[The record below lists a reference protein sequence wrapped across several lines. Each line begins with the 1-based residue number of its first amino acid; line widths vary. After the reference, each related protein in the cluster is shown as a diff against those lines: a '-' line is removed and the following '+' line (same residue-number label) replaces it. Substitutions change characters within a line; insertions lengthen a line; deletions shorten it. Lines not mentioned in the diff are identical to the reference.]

1 MSAHEIA
8 LTTEPIA
15 ADALAFGADEGAEAQ
30 FLGIV
35 RETEDGQRI
44 SGIEYTAYEPMALS
58 LLRDLPAR
66 AAAACPAPHRA
77 IIRHRLGFV
86 PAREPSIII
95 RVRAKHSAEAFDLCR
110 WYLREIKTTV
120 PIWKRPVFL

>member
-1 MSAHEIA
+1 MSEHDIA
-8 LTTEPIA
+8 LTTEPLA
-15 ADALAFGADEGAEAQ
+15 ADQPAFAPDEGAEAQ

-44 SGIEYTAYEPMALS
+44 SGIDYTAYEPMALS

-66 AAAACPAPHRA
+66 AAGAFHAPHRA

>member
-1 MSAHEIA
+1 MSEHDIA

-15 ADALAFGADEGAEAQ
+15 ADPLAFAPDEGAEAQ

-44 SGIEYTAYEPMALS
+44 TGIGYTAYEPMALR

-66 AAAACPAPHRA
+66 AAAACPASHRA

-120 PIWKRPVFL
+120 PIWKRPVFV